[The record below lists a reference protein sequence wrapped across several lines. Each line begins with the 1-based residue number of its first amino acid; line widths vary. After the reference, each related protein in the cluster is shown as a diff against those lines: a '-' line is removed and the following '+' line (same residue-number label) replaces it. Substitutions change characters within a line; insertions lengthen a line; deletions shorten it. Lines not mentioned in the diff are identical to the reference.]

1 MCGDVESEEQLVPGL
16 TLTQYCQGQI
26 AVYKLG
32 LVTESALTVWEDH
45 VIAQIQNWPPNIPYR
60 ALHDLSDRQVGLSFA
75 IKVKFDLFNLAVT
88 PNGRARAAALV
99 EPPFE
104 AEIALVFNQD
114 TSGYLGQT
122 YTMHQKPDTPNIQY
136 KVFFTFQT
144 ALDWLAE
151 GVQDR

>member
-1 MCGDVESEEQLVPGL
+1 MCGDIESEEQLVPGL
-16 TLTQYCQGQI
+16 TLAHYCDGQI

-32 LVTESALTVWEDH
+32 LVTESALTAWEDH
-45 VIAQIQNWPPNIPYR
+45 VIARLERWPSPFPYR

-88 PNGRARAAALV
+88 PNGRVRAAALT
-99 EPPFE
+99 EPPFQ

-122 YTMHQKPDTPNIQY
+122 YTLHQKPEASNIQY

-151 GVQDR
+151 GVNG